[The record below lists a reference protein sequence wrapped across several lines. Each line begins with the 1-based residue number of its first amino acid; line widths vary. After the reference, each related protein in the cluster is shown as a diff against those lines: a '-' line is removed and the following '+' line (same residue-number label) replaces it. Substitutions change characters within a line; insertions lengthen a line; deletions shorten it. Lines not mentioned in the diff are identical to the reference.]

1 MNRTIK
7 SIIGTSMLI
16 LALGAAS
23 QVNAAGFTLPAG
35 LACAD
40 FTLTIN
46 ITPGDHYV
54 VKEWV
59 DENGNPVR
67 MLTAGRG
74 ADLEFINEDTGA
86 TFYLMGNGSVSHT
99 TYNSDKSS
107 TVSATGHNVL
117 ILFPS
122 DLPSGVGPST
132 KQYVGRVVYSVAADR
147 TWTLQKVNGRTTDI
161 CAALSQ

>member
-1 MNRTIK
+1 MKKTIK
-7 SIIGTSMLI
+7 STIYTSILI
-16 LALGAAS
+16 FALGAAN

-74 ADLEFINEDTGA
+74 NDLEFINEDTGA

-99 TYNSDKSS
+99 TYNPDGSS
-107 TVSATGHNVL
+107 TVSATGHNVI
-117 ILFPS
+117 ILFPT
-122 DLPSGVGPST
+122 DFPPGVGPST
-132 KQYVGRVVYSVAADR
+132 KQYVGRVVYTVAEDE
-147 TWTLQKVNGRTTDI
+147 TWTLQKVSGKTTDI
-161 CAALSQ
+161 CAALSL